1 MASLIRSQ
9 NSGSAR
15 LVCLLAA
22 VAAAM
27 PALGRDAAEV
37 RARDQFRVGQAAYA
51 AGEYERALTAFS
63 AAYGLQP
70 VPGLLFNIAQ
80 CHRKLGNYERAAV
93 FFQQYLYLSPSNE
106 NTSTVRALLIEAQ
119 ANEKERKRR
128 LAEQEKLQRAK
139 LQLSAADP
147 LQASMGGSG
156 PGGDVARSSAS
167 SDSIFQKW
175 WFWTAVGAVTVGST
189 AYLLARSRSP
199 DSVVGA
205 TAR

>member
-9 NSGSAR
+9 NSALAR
-15 LVCLLAA
+15 LVCLLAV

-119 ANEKERKRR
+119 AHEKERKRR

-139 LQLSAADP
+139 LQLSATTP
-147 LQASMGGSG
+147 LQASIAGGEK
-156 PGGDVARSSAS
+156 GGDVARSSSS

-175 WFWTAVGAVTVGST
+175 WFWTGVGAVTVGST

-199 DSVVGA
+199 DSMVGA
-205 TAR
+205 TAH